1 MPCCPPSCFWGS
13 QWSVLGYP
21 SASSA
26 WRRTAGRWHCT
37 KRLNARP
44 PNGRPSHY
52 NRRKRRKMN
61 IHTLIQDDLF
71 TADVI
76 ADPYA
81 YYGRLRQQDPV
92 HWNEAYALWVITRH
106 DDLVWLTRHHELFS
120 SAVFKNDRR
129 PAYPAI
135 DESDLGLYEY
145 VKNYQ
150 GSQFIQHDRPDHLE
164 MRRVMHGYFTPKSM
178 EAWRPFVK
186 EAVKEL
192 LDAAEAKGS
201 MDVMRDLATPLP
213 VVVIAEMMGVPREDR
228 PYIRQLAEKLLYI
241 GRGEYDRMK
250 PLTEGMRGMIDYVS
264 PLVDRRIVDPGD
276 DFISVLAQGEKR
288 GIFTRHQVLVNT
300 SLLLLAGH
308 ETTINLLCNGTLA
321 FIDHPDQW
329 ALLKQDPAG
338 HAKWAT
344 EECLR
349 YDSPVVS
356 IQRIATQDVEI
367 RDKVLRKG
375 DRLRWFISSAN
386 RDPDAFE
393 NPTTFDITRHPN
405 PHVAFGSGTHHCLG
419 ATLARVEGQE
429 VFKALAERYPGLQ
442 VEADGLDYQPSIT
455 FRSLKSLP
463 ITWH

>member
-1 MPCCPPSCFWGS
+1 MDMTMPGS
-13 QWSVLGYP
+13 
-21 SASSA
+21 
-26 WRRTAGRWHCT
+26 
-37 KRLNARP
+37 
-44 PNGRPSHY
+44 
-52 NRRKRRKMN
+52 
-61 IHTLIQDDLF
+61 IQDNLF
-71 TADVI
+71 TDDVI

-81 YYGRLRQQDPV
+81 YYGRLREQDPV
-92 HWNEAYALWVITRH
+92 HWNEPYALWVITRH

-120 SAVFKNDRR
+120 SAVFRTDKR
-129 PAYPAI
+129 PAYPPI

-150 GSQFIQHDRPDHLE
+150 GDQFIQHDRPDHLE

-186 EAVKEL
+186 DAVKDL

-213 VVVIAEMMGVPREDR
+213 VLVIAEMMGVPREDR

-250 PLTEGMRGMIDYVS
+250 PLTEGMRGMIEYVS
-264 PLVDRRIVDPGD
+264 PLVDKRIVDPGD

-321 FIDHPDQW
+321 FIRHPDQW
-329 ALLKQDPAG
+329 ALLQQDPAG
-338 HAKWAT
+338 RAKQAT

-356 IQRIATQDVEI
+356 IQRIAAEDVEM

-386 RDPDAFE
+386 RDPEAFA

-429 VFKALAERYPGLQ
+429 VFKALTERFRELRL
-442 VEADGLDYQPSIT
+442 EEDELEYQPSIT
-455 FRSLKSLP
+455 FRSLKALP

>member
-1 MPCCPPSCFWGS
+1 MLTRAP
-13 QWSVLGYP
+13 
-21 SASSA
+21 
-26 WRRTAGRWHCT
+26 
-37 KRLNARP
+37 
-44 PNGRPSHY
+44 
-52 NRRKRRKMN
+52 
-61 IHTLIQDDLF
+61 IQDDLF
-71 TADVI
+71 TTDVI

-81 YYGRLRQQDPV
+81 YYGRLRTEDPV
-92 HWNEAYALWVITRH
+92 HWNEAYSLWVITRH

-120 SAVFKNDRR
+120 SAVFKTDKR

-178 EAWRPFVK
+178 EAWRPFVT

-250 PLTEGMRGMIDYVS
+250 PLTEGMRGMIEYVS
-264 PLVDRRIVDPGD
+264 PLVDKRLVDPGD

-308 ETTINLLCNGTLA
+308 ETTINLLCNGTLS
-321 FIDHPDQW
+321 FIHNPDQW

-338 HAKWAT
+338 RAKLAT

-349 YDSPVVS
+349 YDLPVVS
-356 IQRIATQDVEI
+356 IQRIATQDVEM

-386 RDPDAFE
+386 RDPEAFA
-393 NPTTFDITRHPN
+393 NPTTFDIARHPN

-429 VFKALAERYPGLQ
+429 VFKALAERFPGFQ
-442 VEADGLDYQPSIT
+442 VETDELEYQPSIT